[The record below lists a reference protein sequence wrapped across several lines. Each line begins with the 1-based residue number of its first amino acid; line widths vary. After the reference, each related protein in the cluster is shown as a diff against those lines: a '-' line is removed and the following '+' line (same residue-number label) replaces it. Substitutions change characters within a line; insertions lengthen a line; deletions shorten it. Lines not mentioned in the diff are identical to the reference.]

1 MCYNN
6 YAERELYREVRSV
19 KDLFKKYSG
28 VVAAFAMVVTTLV
41 ANSTCIYI
49 MYQDQMPESAK
60 KLRKF

>member
-1 MCYNN
+1 MKNW
-6 YAERELYREVRSV
+6 
-19 KDLFKKYSG
+19 FKKYSG

-49 MYQDQMPESAK
+49 MYQDKMPESAK